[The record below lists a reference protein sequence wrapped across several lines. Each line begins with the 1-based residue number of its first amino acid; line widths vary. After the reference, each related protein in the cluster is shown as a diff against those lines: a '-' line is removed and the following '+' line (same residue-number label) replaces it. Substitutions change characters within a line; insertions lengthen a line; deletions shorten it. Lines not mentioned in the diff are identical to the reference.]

1 MATNANKRII
11 LENIPAVE
19 KEELP
24 FLIAETSH
32 PKKEEL
38 PLPSKEGIKI
48 EAQEQSR
55 KLPSKAS
62 LFRWAMLMAR
72 IFEVFPFSC
81 PKCNHPMRIISFI
94 KDGHSVRKILN
105 HINEPSEPP
114 IIAPAR
120 GPPEFDYNQIQ
131 DVAYAD

>member
-11 LENIPAVE
+11 PENTPAVE

-32 PKKEEL
+32 PKKEEP

-48 EAQEQSR
+48 EAHEQSR

-62 LFRWAMLMAR
+62 LFE
-72 IFEVFPFSC
+72 IFPLSC
-81 PKCNHPMRIISFI
+81 PKCNYPMRIISFI